1 MTILKKAVLAASVVA
16 VIGVSVAH
24 ASSRAELD
32 SGYHGNTPAQTRS
45 NR

>member
-1 MTILKKAVLAASVVA
+1 MNILKRVVLAASVIA
-16 VIGVSVAH
+16 VLGVSVAH

-32 SGYHGNTPAQTRS
+32 SGYHGNTPAQTRN